1 MLRKGRG
8 GQGLWTRLWSN
19 GSGARRSGQYLGGPR
34 MALRCPGCHS
44 GSALVLIHR
53 QYRSALLSEQECPVL
68 GVLKHFKRP
77 QPAVQNRNAEGGRA
91 EKRTF
96 REKMLPSPPP
106 AGASSPDREVAE
118 PRSATRPTGRRGK
131 EETQTGAAQAVGG
144 RPRRAAGTRPSL
156 SSRAASTKRPNQA
169 GRRGEGRR
177 DRQAGAGPA
186 GGLCWGL
193 RAGPEAGRT
202 QTRSQE
208 SIVCPWHAL
217 ASPTGPG
224 RRGPGTLTSPGSL
237 PDRAPC
243 SCGKRKKN
251 TPVGH
256 SLL

>member
-1 MLRKGRG
+1 
-8 GQGLWTRLWSN
+8 
-19 GSGARRSGQYLGGPR
+19 
-34 MALRCPGCHS
+34 
-44 GSALVLIHR
+44 
-53 QYRSALLSEQECPVL
+53 
-68 GVLKHFKRP
+68 
-77 QPAVQNRNAEGGRA
+77 
-91 EKRTF
+91 
-96 REKMLPSPPP
+96 MLPSPPP

-144 RPRRAAGTRPSL
+144 RPRRAAGTRPSHL
-156 SSRAASTKRPNQA
+156 APPPRSAPTKQA
-169 GRRGEGRR
+169 GGGVGGR

-237 PDRAPC
+237 PDRARC
-243 SCGKRKKN
+243 SCGKRKRN

>member
-1 MLRKGRG
+1 
-8 GQGLWTRLWSN
+8 
-19 GSGARRSGQYLGGPR
+19 

-68 GVLKHFKRP
+68 GVSKHFKRP

-144 RPRRAAGTRPSL
+144 RRRRAAGTDPHSHLAPPPRSAP
-156 SSRAASTKRPNQA
+156 TKQA
-169 GRRGEGRR
+169 GGGWGGGTGRRGR
-177 DRQAGAGPA
+177 DRQVACA
-186 GGLCWGL
+186 GGFAQAP
-193 RAGPEAGRT
+193 RRVGP
-202 QTRSQE
+202 
-208 SIVCPWHAL
+208 
-217 ASPTGPG
+217 
-224 RRGPGTLTSPGSL
+224 RRGHRKASFAHGTRWL
-237 PDRAPC
+237 PPQ
-243 SCGKRKKN
+243 G
-251 TPVGH
+251 P
-256 SLL
+256 